1 MEQKDRAWKVAV
13 VGAGPAGVYASD
25 ILLKRLKE
33 KASLMGIPK
42 DVHID
47 IFEKNS
53 APYGLVRYGVAPDH
67 PAIKLISQALD
78 RAIGADEISLY
89 CNVCCGR
96 DISLEDLLP
105 RYDAVIFATGGG
117 EDGKWELGGKKIKG
131 VCGAGEVAG
140 WYNCAPDFAAP
151 PLSSKA
157 VAIVGGGNTA
167 LDVARMLLQ
176 DPYSLSKTDMPFKI
190 WSKMV
195 ASSVRE
201 VHIFIRRGVEAN
213 KFSPQQIRQLKACS
227 RLILDD
233 FSKKS
238 LEGFNPEGKIAEEIK
253 SELETPG
260 PENEK
265 KSYMH
270 FSSSVS
276 SLFAPGGKLKAV
288 EASRN
293 IEGKKKADFCL
304 KTNLC
309 ISAVGWR
316 SERLPGLPFDES
328 KGVIANEGGR
338 VAPKVYVSGW
348 AKRGCDGLIGS
359 TKADASQTV
368 DIILSDWQNLKQR
381 PIDDSPVEDFLLG
394 QSIPFTRKAGWF
406 VLEAYEADLGKP
418 DGKRSVKVG
427 SEEEMKR
434 ISSLA
439 Q

>member
-1 MEQKDRAWKVAV
+1 M
-13 VGAGPAGVYASD
+13 
-25 ILLKRLKE
+25 
-33 KASLMGIPK
+33 
-42 DVHID
+42 
-47 IFEKNS
+47 
-53 APYGLVRYGVAPDH
+53 
-67 PAIKLISQALD
+67 
-78 RAIGADEISLY
+78 
-89 CNVCCGR
+89 
-96 DISLEDLLP
+96 
-105 RYDAVIFATGGG
+105 
-117 EDGKWELGGKKIKG
+117 
-131 VCGAGEVAG
+131 
-140 WYNCAPDFAAP
+140 
-151 PLSSKA
+151 
-157 VAIVGGGNTA
+157 
-167 LDVARMLLQ
+167 
-176 DPYSLSKTDMPFKI
+176 
-190 WSKMV
+190 
-195 ASSVRE
+195 
-201 VHIFIRRGVEAN
+201 
-213 KFSPQQIRQLKACS
+213 
-227 RLILDD
+227 
-233 FSKKS
+233 
-238 LEGFNPEGKIAEEIK
+238 EGFNPEGKIAEEIK

-270 FSSSVS
+270 FSSSIS

-368 DIILSDWQNLKQR
+368 DIILSDWQNSKQR